1 MKLEKI
7 TNQNLW
13 DVVNL
18 EVKPDQEKYIADNTI
33 SLLEAYATQNEGG
46 KVGDK
51 RVLVLDLEKFIK
63 LVIKGVG
70 IYLILLMLYFVI
82 NLFINF
88 DVYQISN
95 LFGIK
100 LVIDVSKG
108 RTVAMSTVSHNFYM
122 NLLSFG
128 LFYGGFAFW
137 REEK

>member
-1 MKLEKI
+1 M
-7 TNQNLW
+7 
-13 DVVNL
+13 
-18 EVKPDQEKYIADNTI
+18 
-33 SLLEAYATQNEGG
+33 
-46 KVGDK
+46 
-51 RVLVLDLEKFIK
+51 EKFIK

-108 RTVAMSTVSHNFYM
+108 RTVAMSTVSPNFYI